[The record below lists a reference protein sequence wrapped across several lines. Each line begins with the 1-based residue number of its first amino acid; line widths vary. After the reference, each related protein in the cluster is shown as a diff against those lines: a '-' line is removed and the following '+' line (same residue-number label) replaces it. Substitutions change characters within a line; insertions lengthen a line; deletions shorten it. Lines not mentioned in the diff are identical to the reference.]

1 MYFFASF
8 FEISYEYELV
18 AGEKSIAPISLF
30 LIKVLTYGGYLLFMF
45 GWVKMLDFFPNR
57 LLKIGLYIMIGAN
70 FVFLG
75 LDALALLTNSIDLT
89 EYYPVKVSAFG
100 LMYAI
105 LGMGFIVYKKSWSNM
120 ALIVGVLTVISGV
133 LIFSAI
139 GAVLGLIPFT
149 LAELA
154 QVGLMIYLITK
165 IGG

>member
-1 MYFFASF
+1 
-8 FEISYEYELV
+8 LV

-165 IGG
+165 IGGKSSPDSSSLVSEF